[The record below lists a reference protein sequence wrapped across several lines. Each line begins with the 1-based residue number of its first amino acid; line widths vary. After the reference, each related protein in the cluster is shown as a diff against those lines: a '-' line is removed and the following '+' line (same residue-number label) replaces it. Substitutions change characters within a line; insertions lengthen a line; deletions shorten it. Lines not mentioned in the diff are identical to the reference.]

1 MLFDDDDDDEAK
13 TQAKA
18 DNNKKKAFEMANSS
32 LDSVLRGG
40 GGIGGAALAM
50 AKNLVIKAYE
60 KSKRQRPMYSE
71 LAYQTLQVSP
81 PISSKLTKLR
91 QAGSAFDYNMW
102 EIKNRGLALNNPAL
116 MAGARG
122 TTAITNIPLD
132 RLIIKAQNMQNAMN
146 SDLETWQRVASALGW
161 QGWEL
166 GIVDQNA
173 EAESAQK
180 KAEGKTKAK
189 ATRDQKAK
197 EKKEAEKLRLSKM
210 TAQEIAQEEY
220 DALMK
225 RRASGKK
232 GAATRKKNKKTKDSL
247 DLEILK
253 RSILNK

>member
-1 MLFDDDDDDEAK
+1 MLFDDDDEQENDP
-13 TQAKA
+13 QKA
-18 DNNKKKAFEMANSS
+18 DKTKKKAFEMANSS

-40 GGIGGAALAM
+40 GGIGGATLAM
-50 AKNLVIKAYE
+50 AKNLIIKAYE
-60 KSKRQRPMYSE
+60 KSKKNRPMYSE

-102 EIKNRGLALNNPAL
+102 EIKNRGLALDNPAL

-132 RLIIKAQNMQNAMN
+132 RLVVKAENMKNAMN
-146 SDLETWQRVASALGW
+146 SDVETWQRIASVLGW

-166 GIVDQNA
+166 GIVDPKKEVETA
-173 EAESAQK
+173 KK
-180 KAEGKTKAK
+180 KAEGKDKAK

-197 EKKEAEKLRLSKM
+197 EKKEAEEERLSKM
-210 TAQEIAQEEY
+210 TAQEIAQEQY

-232 GAATRKKNKKTKDSL
+232 GAKTRKKNKKTKDSL